1 MHFNSFVVALSAAL
15 GSLTAVAGLGS
26 SCTAALG
33 AGTAA
38 AGAPYWLQTITHQG
52 IAPFSPAGASYEVF
66 RNVKD
71 FGAKGDG
78 VTDDTA
84 AINSAISSG
93 SRCGGGSCSSSTVTP
108 AVIYFPAGT
117 YVVSAPIIAYYS
129 SQLIG
134 DARTPPTLKA
144 TAGFAGI
151 AVIDADVYEAG
162 GAEWYTNQ
170 DNFFRSVRNFVIDI
184 TAVSSG
190 GTGLHWQVSQA
201 TSLINVVVNMST
213 ASGTTQQGM
222 FMENGS
228 GGFMGDLVFNGGKY
242 GIWTGNQQFTVRNI
256 TVNHAQ
262 TAIFADW
269 NWGWTFQ
276 GVTINNCA
284 VGFALANGGTTEA
297 NQGFESETIV
307 DAVVTN
313 TPIFVQT
320 STASTSTLSGSIV
333 LSNIKLTNVP
343 IAVGVAGGATVLAG
357 GTTTISSWAQGD
369 IYTGT
374 SGNKKYQQ
382 GTVTAPKKASSLLNS
397 NGFIV
402 GKTHPQYAAYAV
414 SQIASARSAGA
425 KGDGKTDDTAA
436 IKAFIAKYAG
446 CKILFFDAGVYLVTD
461 TIAIPAGTQVVGE
474 AWSVIM
480 ASGSSFNS
488 QSSPKVVIQAGAAS
502 STGLLE
508 ISDMIFKTQGP
519 TAGAIILEWNVHDPS
534 GNQAAAGLWDSHII
548 LGGAVGTNLQSNN
561 CPSGSDSSAC
571 MAAFLGIHI
580 TAGASAYFEG
590 TWVWLADHDLDSS
603 SSGQLT
609 LFSGRGLLSQSA
621 GPVWL
626 IGTSV
631 EHHTLYQY
639 NLQGAANHWI
649 GFAQTE
655 TPYYQPVPA
664 LPTPFSLST
673 TYKDPSYPASN
684 PMAWGIN
691 IASSTG
697 IVIFGGG
704 FYNFFDNYS
713 QTCLTT
719 NTCQNQLVNVDA
731 GSGAQFYGVS
741 TIGATYQL
749 GVAQTG
755 VIHSSDGA
763 NGFAETFTYWANAG

>member
-1 MHFNSFVVALSAAL
+1 MLFNSFVVALSAAL

-26 SCTAALG
+26 SCSSALG

-93 SRCGGGSCSSSTVTP
+93 NRCGGGTCSSSTVTP

-117 YVVSAPIIAYYS
+117 YVVSAPLIAYYS

-201 TSLINVVVNMST
+201 TSLVNVVVNMST

-256 TVNHAQ
+256 TVNNAQ

-284 VGFALANGGTTEA
+284 VGFALANGGSTEA

-320 STASTSTLSGSIV
+320 TAASTSTLSGSIV
-333 LSNIKLTNVP
+333 LSNIKLNNVP

-374 SGNKKYQQ
+374 SGTKKYQQ
-382 GTVTAPKKASSLLNS
+382 ATVTAPKKASSLLNS

-402 GKTHPQYAAYAV
+402 SKSHPQYAAYDV
-414 SQIASARSAGA
+414 SQIASARTAGA

-488 QSSPKVVIQAGAAS
+488 QTSPKVVIQAGAAS
-502 STGLLE
+502 STGVLE

-548 LGGAVGTNLQSNN
+548 LGGAAGTNLESAT
-561 CPSGSDSSAC
+561 CPSGSDSSSC

-590 TWVWLADHDLDSS
+590 TWVWLADHDLDGSS
-603 SSGQLT
+603 GGQLT

-704 FYNFFDNYS
+704 FYNFFDNYD

-741 TIGATYQL
+741 TVGATYQL
-749 GVAQTG
+749 GVAQAG